1 MTDPTPTW
9 LAADLLRVERLIT
22 STAGESAHPL
32 VREPALHLIGAG
44 GKRLRPALT
53 LIASRAG
60 EPGRLGTDLS
70 AAALEL
76 VHLASLYHDDVLD
89 DTQVR
94 RGVPTV
100 HEKWGTDI
108 AILVGDFLFACG
120 CGLGAD
126 AGGEVPGILA
136 RAIADVCQGQIVE
149 TATLNDP
156 RRSVAD
162 YEDTIRSKTAA
173 LFRAAGELAA
183 TTSGA
188 DANAGRAL
196 RSYGENLGLA
206 FQIVDDLLDLVGDP
220 DIIGKDPGTD
230 LKEGVFTLPV
240 LIACEKDPELVELLA
255 SGERDL
261 AAVLPYLRK
270 TRALDEALAR
280 AREFAEY
287 ARKSLTD
294 LPPGEYLETLAIVVD
309 GALAQLPILDPD

>member
-1 MTDPTPTW
+1 VSERTPEW
-9 LAADLLRVERLIT
+9 LVADLLRVEELIT
-22 STAGESAHPL
+22 QTAGDRAHPL
-32 VREPALHLIGAG
+32 VRDPALHLIGAG
-44 GKRLRPALT
+44 GKRLRPALA

-60 EPGRLGTDLS
+60 EPGRRETDLA

-94 RGVPTV
+94 RGAPTV

-108 AILVGDFLFACG
+108 AILVGDYLFACG

-149 TATLNDP
+149 TSTLNDP

-162 YEDTIRSKTAA
+162 YEDTIRAKTAT
-173 LFRAAGELAA
+173 LFKAAGELGA
-183 TTSGA
+183 TTAGA
-188 DANAGRAL
+188 SEPHRAAL
-196 RSYGENLGLA
+196 RAYGESLGLA

-220 DIIGKDPGTD
+220 DITGKEPGTD

-240 LIACEKDPELVELLA
+240 LLACERDPDLVELLS
-255 SGERDL
+255 SGERGLD
-261 AAVLPYLRK
+261 AVLPHLK
-270 TRALDEALAR
+270 DSGAIDTALDR
-280 AREFAEY
+280 AREFAGGAKRCLEE
-287 ARKSLTD
+287 
-294 LPPGEYLETLAIVVD
+294 LPDGDYRITLATVVD
-309 GALAQLPILDPD
+309 GALAQLD